1 MITSPEIS
9 GQYAASLY
17 TVPGQPPLLDPPEPC
32 PATSTF
38 FTTKMVKKAIERMR
52 TRRAYDHDGLVAEHL
67 IHARDLL
74 LEVFAQL
81 FNRVMFEGMP
91 RS

>member
-1 MITSPEIS
+1 MITSPEIW
-9 GQYAASLY
+9 GQYATSLY
-17 TVPGQPPLLDPPEPC
+17 TVLGQPPLPDPPEPC

-38 FTTKMVKKAIERMR
+38 YTTEMVKKAIDRMR

-74 LEVFAQL
+74 LEGLVGL
-81 FNRVMFEGMP
+81 FNCVMCEGLP
-91 RS
+91 VS